1 MSLMSDAPSTSPPVA
16 WVAGATGYTGHEVVR
31 ALSARGV
38 RVHAH
43 VRPDSSRLAE
53 WTERF
58 TALGAEVEATPWTD
72 DDQAQALARVRPTMV
87 FALLGTTQ
95 KRARAAARAGA
106 PAADYAAVDVG
117 LTLTLL
123 RAALAAG
130 TRPRFVYLSSL
141 GVGPD
146 GRGAYLQARWKVE
159 EALRAS
165 GLPFTIARPSFI
177 TGPDRDESRPAERIA
192 SIVGD
197 AALGALALVGAHRL
211 RDRYRSN
218 TAQGLAAA
226 LVRLA
231 ADPAAEGKVVL
242 AEDLHG

>member
-1 MSLMSDAPSTSPPVA
+1 MPPMSDAPTSPPIA
-16 WVAGATGYTGHEVVR
+16 WVAGAPGYTGHEVVR
-31 ALSARGV
+31 ALRERGV
-38 RVHAH
+38 SVHAH

-53 WTERF
+53 WSDRF
-58 TALGAEVEATPWTD
+58 TALGAQVEATPWTD
-72 DDQAQALARVRPTMV
+72 DDQIAALARVRPTMV

-95 KRARAAARAGA
+95 RRARAAAQAGA

-117 LTLTLL
+117 LTLMLL

-146 GRGAYLQARWKVE
+146 ARGAYLQARWQVE

-177 TGPDRDESRPAERIA
+177 TGPDREESRPAERIA

-197 AALGALALVGAHRL
+197 AALGALALVGARRL
-211 RDRYRSN
+211 HARYRSN
-218 TAQGLAAA
+218 TAQGLARA